1 MQGRKTNQV
10 DELYRSY
17 RPLLFGIAYRML
29 GSAADAEDLVHD
41 VFVQMQSIDP
51 DTITNLKA
59 YLSKLITNRC
69 LNELKSA
76 RKQREV
82 YVGPW
87 LPEPLLITDQSPLA
101 ALERDESLLYGF
113 MVMLEQLKPA
123 ERAVFIL
130 REVLDFEYVEI
141 ADILGITDTYC
152 RQLLSRARKKVRLHG
167 NRQHEGKNSSHGH
180 RQPHNHRPNS
190 PYYEHGKPMDSFSII
205 NEQVHRFFSAFKKG
219 NIQELTELLAE
230 DVIIRTDGGGNV
242 RAAINP
248 IYGRQRV
255 LIFLSALHA
264 RGWSDATGHVRNVNG
279 EPGIIFEDEHGVK
292 AVACFDWEEHSTQIR
307 NIYVVLNP
315 QKLTTVVL

>member
-130 REVLDFEYVEI
+130 REVLDFEYV
-141 ADILGITDTYC
+141 
-152 RQLLSRARKKVRLHG
+152 
-167 NRQHEGKNSSHGH
+167 
-180 RQPHNHRPNS
+180 
-190 PYYEHGKPMDSFSII
+190 
-205 NEQVHRFFSAFKKG
+205 
-219 NIQELTELLAE
+219 
-230 DVIIRTDGGGNV
+230 
-242 RAAINP
+242 
-248 IYGRQRV
+248 
-255 LIFLSALHA
+255 
-264 RGWSDATGHVRNVNG
+264 
-279 EPGIIFEDEHGVK
+279 
-292 AVACFDWEEHSTQIR
+292 
-307 NIYVVLNP
+307 
-315 QKLTTVVL
+315 